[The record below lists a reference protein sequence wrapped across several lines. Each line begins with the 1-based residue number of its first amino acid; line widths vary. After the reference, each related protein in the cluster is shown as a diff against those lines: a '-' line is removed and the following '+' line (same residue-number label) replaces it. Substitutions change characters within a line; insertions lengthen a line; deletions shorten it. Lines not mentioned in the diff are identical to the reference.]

1 MDKATVHVCG
11 YGRVNM
17 LGIVLFLFLFFYDIV
32 CGEMIMLVIF
42 LLTFVLMLI
51 FVEVT
56 WWKENVKEETLV
68 HVIFVGSDSS

>member
-1 MDKATVHVCG
+1 VWLRTCEHVGHC
-11 YGRVNM
+11 V
-17 LGIVLFLFLFFYDIV
+17 VFLFISFFYDIV